1 MNTLTLNLN
10 SVIKLTRKQFYQLCR
25 ENPNLK
31 LERNVQGELII
42 MPPTGGETGR
52 SNSAVNAQI
61 WLWNNQSQLGEVF
74 DSSTGFSL
82 PSGAD
87 RSPDVSWVKKSR
99 WEALSKEQKEKFIP
113 LCPDFVIEIL
123 SPNDS
128 LKKTQQKMQEYIA
141 NGCRLGWLINRK
153 RQEVD
158 IYRPGQ
164 EVEVLISPQ
173 SVAGENILPG
183 LVINLQQVW

>member
-1 MNTLTLNLN
+1 MTTLTLNLN
-10 SVIKLTRKQFYQLCR
+10 SITKLTRENFYQLCR

-31 LERNVQGELII
+31 LERNAQGELII

-52 SNSAVNAQI
+52 SNSAVNAQV
-61 WLWNNQSQLGEVF
+61 WLWNNQHKLGEVF

-87 RSPDVSWVKKSR
+87 RSPDVSWVEKSR
-99 WEALSKEQKEKFIP
+99 WEALSQEQKEKFIP

-128 LKKTQQKMQEYIA
+128 LKKTQQKMQEYVA
-141 NGCRLGWLINRK
+141 NGCRLGCLINR
-153 RQEVD
+153 
-158 IYRPGQ
+158 
-164 EVEVLISPQ
+164 
-173 SVAGENILPG
+173 
-183 LVINLQQVW
+183 